1 MQMHARPVAPQKR
14 RKPDG
19 GPAGW
24 PATPARRCCFQRKV
38 WQARRGARAGAAP
51 AGPGAA
57 PPGAGR
63 PRTAAQVA
71 VHDAR
76 RVQRGHAARD
86 VGHDGGHHPR
96 ICGAQRRRAQPAL
109 ARCVLR
115 RPTPYESAIHG
126 PRCQPGCFRAG
137 VGPAGNVHC
146 QPQRVAP
153 RALIASHEYTCSTAG
168 QSCMRTAEH
177 PHFAWTH
184 HGSKDMEDQCRQP
197 PPGRPWLCRHCHTP
211 GNKGQVAAHVRR
223 STPAPGNFQVAPDKQ
238 PHLQRP
244 CSSRAASPGSSGTP
258 LRAQAGQGSGRP
270 GARRQAAAVA
280 EVKQQPHLA
289 LLALCRPAAAAAA
302 AGPGAAAGKQLRRR
316 PAPVAPPRGPRHARR
331 AARARRAGRRS
342 AGARRPEPRQA
353 APGARGVPVTRTA
366 RGRGAVAA
374 PAGPLLAAQAAL
386 AAACAAAAAAMA
398 CAGGRCALARGVAE
412 LRAVHRAAAGTGARA
427 AGARA
432 GGILEPRA
440 EP

>member
-302 AGPGAAAGKQLRRR
+302 AGGRLRRFDAGHVPRPQRPGGAPTTPSRQWWQPSPTASALFVGSVRRRGVLVVRGVGRWPRQQVPVQRFLAGRSLGGEPELGRDRATGRPSQLLAVARTCDCLASTAPPATRGGGR
-316 PAPVAPPRGPRHARR
+316 PA
-331 AARARRAGRRS
+331 
-342 AGARRPEPRQA
+342 
-353 APGARGVPVTRTA
+353 GV
-366 RGRGAVAA
+366 
-374 PAGPLLAAQAAL
+374 
-386 AAACAAAAAAMA
+386 
-398 CAGGRCALARGVAE
+398 
-412 LRAVHRAAAGTGARA
+412 
-427 AGARA
+427 
-432 GGILEPRA
+432 
-440 EP
+440 